1 MYIPCIYHVYTIGCQ
16 ESPIFG
22 LLLGGQ
28 IDISYLEIYKSNS
41 EENGSL
47 SLFTFS
53 YGTPLIC
60 LKKGRRGVISGLAS
74 HNITLRYLCP
84 YYS

>member
-1 MYIPCIYHVYTIGCQ
+1 MLISLSRPEYILSIYLSIYLYTLGCQ

-60 LKKGRRGVISGLAS
+60 LKKGRRG
-74 HNITLRYLCP
+74 TF
-84 YYS
+84 

>member
-1 MYIPCIYHVYTIGCQ
+1 MYYVCILGCQ

-60 LKKGRRGVISGLAS
+60 LKKGRTG
-74 HNITLRYLCP
+74 TF
-84 YYS
+84 